1 MSKKKNINP
10 QSPGLSNKIAPVLVT
25 KKRHEAAFDYANK
38 NETYQ
43 GERTTNVGLYT
54 TVKSKLDLILKVSD
68 SKGSLQDLV
77 NNICTSWIDQHRDEL
92 NKAIRKLYV

>member
-1 MSKKKNINP
+1 MNKKKNIKP
-10 QSPGLSNKIAPVLVT
+10 QNPGLSNKATSVQVS
-25 KKRHEAAFDYANK
+25 KKNHEATFDYANK
-38 NETYQ
+38 NEAYQ
-43 GERTTNVGLYT
+43 GERTTNVGLYMA
-54 TVKSKLDLILKVSD
+54 VKSKLDLILKVSD